1 MGAKPTGQRLV
12 RIPEENG
19 TTFSDKTGPTNT
31 NGLNHYFF
39 FLSFL
44 SSLIQ
49 AKNRFANNGT
59 ANFSWNI
66 LAEMSGPPPDVI
78 PKIPVGK
85 NRTNLSI

>member
-1 MGAKPTGQRLV
+1 MNYPLHGCFMGGKPTGQRLV

-19 TTFSDKTGPTNT
+19 TTFPIKLGQPIPMAFTII
-31 NGLNHYFF
+31 F

-59 ANFSWNI
+59 ANFS
-66 LAEMSGPPPDVI
+66 
-78 PKIPVGK
+78 
-85 NRTNLSI
+85 